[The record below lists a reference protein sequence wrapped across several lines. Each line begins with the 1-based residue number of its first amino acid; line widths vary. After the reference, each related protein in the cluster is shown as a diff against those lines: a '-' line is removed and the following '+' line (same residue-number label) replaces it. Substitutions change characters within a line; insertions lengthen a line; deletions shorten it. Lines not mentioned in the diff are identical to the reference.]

1 VSPTVFVSYRREDSA
16 GHAGRLYD
24 ALVARFGERSV
35 FMDVELAPGIDFVR
49 RITEAVGACD
59 VLVVVIGPRWAA
71 APSRLDDPGDYVR
84 LEVETALRRPD
95 VRVVPTLVAGAR
107 MPALD
112 ELPESL
118 RELTRRN
125 AIELSDAR
133 WRYDTGRLAD
143 AVAGKAPQGAPR
155 PRWAPLAGA
164 GLLAAVAIAAV
175 VIALQ
180 PGGGG
185 GGGGGG
191 GDGGGSGFTNDDAVR
206 VVGTYAQRYR
216 AKDLAGLRRLLSP
229 DVVLVRGDRPPVR
242 GASAVMAS
250 YRKELDGA
258 RDPSFAWDASNADSN
273 EEALQVIG
281 RYDRG
286 AGGVVR
292 QSGRFGV
299 GLRATGSSLLI
310 SELCFG
316 CPDLDRPL
324 SSWLSSRT
332 A

>member
-35 FMDVELAPGIDFVR
+35 FMDVELAPGIDFVD

-95 VRVVPTLVAGAR
+95 VRVVPALVAGAR
-107 MPALD
+107 MPAPED
-112 ELPESL
+112 LPDSL
-118 RELTRRN
+118 RALTRRN
-125 AIELSDAR
+125 AVELSDAR

-143 AVAGKAPQGAPR
+143 AVAGTSSAPAPR
-155 PRWAPLAGA
+155 RRWVSLAGA
-164 GLLAAVAIAAV
+164 GLLAVAAIAAV
-175 VIALQ
+175 LIAVQ

-185 GGGGGG
+185 GGGGGS
-191 GDGGGSGFTNDDAVR
+191 GSTGFTTDDAVR
-206 VVGTYAQRYR
+206 IVGTYAQRYR

-229 DVVLVRGDRPPVR
+229 DVVLARGTRAPVR
-242 GASAVMAS
+242 GADAVMAS
-250 YRKELDGA
+250 YRKELDGV
-258 RDPSFAWDASNADSN
+258 RDPSFEWEDSLTDAD
-273 EEALQVIG
+273 EEALQVVG

-292 QSGRFGV
+292 QTGRFGV
-299 GLRATGSSLLI
+299 RLRGTGSSLLI

-316 CPDLDRPL
+316 CPDLDRPHQL
-324 SSWLSSRT
+324 L
-332 A
+332 AQ

>member
-35 FMDVELAPGIDFVR
+35 FMDVELAPGIDFVD

-71 APSRLDDPGDYVR
+71 APSRLDDPSDFVR

-95 VRVVPTLVAGAR
+95 VRVVPALVAGAQ
-107 MPALD
+107 MPAP
-112 ELPESL
+112 EALPESL
-118 RELTRRN
+118 RALTRRN

-133 WRYDTGRLAD
+133 WRFDTGRLAD
-143 AVAGKAPQGAPR
+143 AVEGTSSVPAPR
-155 PRWAPLAGA
+155 RRWLPIAGA
-164 GLLAAVAIAAV
+164 GLIAVAAIAAV
-175 VIALQ
+175 LIALQ
-180 PGGGG
+180 PGGS
-185 GGGGGG
+185 
-191 GDGGGSGFTNDDAVR
+191 GDGGGSGSTGFTTDDAVR
-206 VVGTYAQRYR
+206 VVGSYAQRYR
-216 AKDLAGLRRLLSP
+216 AKDLTGLRRLLSP
-229 DVVLVRGDRPPVR
+229 DVVLARGTRAPVR
-242 GASAVMAS
+242 GADAVMAS
-250 YRKELDGA
+250 YRNELDGV
-258 RDPSFAWDASNADSN
+258 REPSFEWEDSLTDAD

-292 QSGRFGV
+292 QTGRFGV
-299 GLRATGSSLLI
+299 RLRQTGASLLI

-316 CPDLDRPL
+316 CPDLDRPHQL
-324 SSWLSSRT
+324 L
-332 A
+332 AQ